1 MIYILRHPK
10 TNAEIKT
17 KRKRK
22 VKLYQLHGYKLV
34 NQYDPTATQNCKAK
48 GSDLNKKDRTSPG
61 Q

>member
-22 VKLYQLHGYKLV
+22 VKLYQLRGYALV
-34 NQYDPTATQNCKAK
+34 NKYDPTETQNCKA
-48 GSDLNKKDRTSPG
+48 
-61 Q
+61 